1 MAVRTEIQKQHYD
14 RTLLR
19 FALATLASLLA
30 LGIPPL
36 VLLI

>member
-1 MAVRTEIQKQHYD
+1 MAVRTEKQKEYD

-19 FALATLASLLA
+19 FALGTLASLLV

-36 VLLI
+36 MLLI